1 MTTIRDHGAL
11 GRTGTVGTGLVGR
24 AGPTAGAPAGP
35 PVPWRPSR
43 DARRDPPGSSRA
55 SCRRWP
61 GSRAGGLR
69 PQ

>member
-11 GRTGTVGTGLVGR
+11 GRTGRAGR
-24 AGPTAGAPAGP
+24 AGPTAGVPAGP

-55 SCRRWP
+55 SCRRRP
-61 GSRAGGLR
+61 GSGPAASA
-69 PQ
+69 PS